1 MLAGKLREDF
11 LTTQEQ
17 RLREDFISTS
27 EEQLEMSTSPT
38 IFC

>member
-38 IFC
+38 IF